1 MFERLEKIFGPD
13 NLNKLQGKTIAV
25 IGVGGVGGYV
35 VETLIRNSVK
45 NLIIVDGDVVDITN
59 KNRQIIATDDTISK
73 SKVEAFKERIKS
85 INNECNVICLN
96 IFLNNSNIN
105 ELFKYDI
112 DYMVDA
118 CDTVSTKIILIKE
131 CLNRNIKFISSMGT
145 GNKIDPKKLEI
156 VPLNKTCYDPLARV
170 IRQEIRKLNIKDN
183 FPVLS
188 SSEEIIKTGIRVPAS
203 YSVVPNIAG
212 ILIADY
218 IIKDIIKSED

>member
-1 MFERLEKIFGPD
+1 
-13 NLNKLQGKTIAV
+13 
-25 IGVGGVGGYV
+25 
-35 VETLIRNSVK
+35 
-45 NLIIVDGDVVDITN
+45 
-59 KNRQIIATDDTISK
+59 
-73 SKVEAFKERIKS
+73 
-85 INNECNVICLN
+85 
-96 IFLNNSNIN
+96 
-105 ELFKYDI
+105 
-112 DYMVDA
+112 
-118 CDTVSTKIILIKE
+118 
-131 CLNRNIKFISSMGT
+131 MGT